1 MEEVNIIP
9 HLIKELL
16 MLKIIEN
23 MDMEQKENMNKALL
37 KEIEEKKLE

>member
-1 MEEVNIIP
+1 MEEVNIIL

-23 MDMEQKENMNKALL
+23 MDMEQKENMNKASL
-37 KEIEEKKLE
+37 KEIKEEKVE